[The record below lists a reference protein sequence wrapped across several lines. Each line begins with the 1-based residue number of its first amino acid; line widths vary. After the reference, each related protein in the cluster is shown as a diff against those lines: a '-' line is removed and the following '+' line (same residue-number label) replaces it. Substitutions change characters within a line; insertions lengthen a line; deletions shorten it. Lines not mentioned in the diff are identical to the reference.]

1 MRSPSWLG
9 RANSLWLRRPRKMR
23 RTASARGARRR
34 LSPRQCLNLSSS
46 ISARP
51 AAQVSAAATDLADP
65 AVYFCDPH
73 SPWQRGT
80 NENTNGLLRQYFPK
94 GTDLSVHSAEDLAA
108 VAAALN
114 GRPRK
119 TLGWRTPAEA

>member
-51 AAQVSAAATDLADP
+51 AALGPGHTVLMETEIDFGFHRLGPLGADLVREASKVEWRLSGVDDP
-65 AVYFCDPH
+65 I
-73 SPWQRGT
+73 
-80 NENTNGLLRQYFPK
+80 
-94 GTDLSVHSAEDLAA
+94 
-108 VAAALN
+108 
-114 GRPRK
+114 RP
-119 TLGWRTPAEA
+119 